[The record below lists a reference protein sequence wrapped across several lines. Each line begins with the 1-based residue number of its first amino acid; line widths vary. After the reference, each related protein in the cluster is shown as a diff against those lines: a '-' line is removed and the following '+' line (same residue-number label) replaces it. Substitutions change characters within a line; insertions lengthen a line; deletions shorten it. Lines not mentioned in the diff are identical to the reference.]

1 MKEKHK
7 FLVYYNLMYLFFDI
21 LELNTDVYA
30 GVADCTNSAKKDYKM
45 CRFPRVSER
54 RKIWAKNTGRQDFV

>member
-1 MKEKHK
+1 
-7 FLVYYNLMYLFFDI
+7 MYLFFDI